1 MLTDIQLEKYA
12 QVLFWGMQ
20 KARITPF
27 APGDIVLVRT
37 DMAALNL
44 AEKVQALLLAKGLN
58 PVVRITPPS
67 QLEKGYYTG
76 AEQDQLSFVVP
87 GDRELYE
94 RLDGLI
100 SLLAPDSI
108 THLKDTPPT
117 KIATAALARKYLR
130 DILDRREAER
140 RFGWTLCLMP
150 TPALAKNA
158 GLSEADYAAQ
168 IVRAAYLD
176 DADPAATWENIFR
189 EAEGVKAWLNAMD
202 VDHYHVRSA
211 GTDLRVHPGQSRR
224 WIGVSG
230 HNIPSFELF
239 LSPDF
244 RLTEG
249 IYHAD
254 QPSYRNGNLVSG
266 VTLEFRQGRATVVKA
281 DQGADFVRS
290 QLEMDPGACQLGEFS
305 LTDKRFSRINA
316 FMAHTLF
323 DENFGGAHGNCHV
336 AVGASYADTYTG
348 DPAELTPERKQD
360 LGFNDSALH
369 WDLVNT
375 EAKTVTAVLTNGQTV
390 PVYADGMFQFEAAGA

>member
-1 MLTDIQLEKYA
+1 MITDTQLEKYA
-12 QVLFWGMQ
+12 RVLFWGMQ
-20 KARITPF
+20 KARVTPLEH
-27 APGDIVLVRT
+27 GDIVLVRT
-37 DMAALNL
+37 DMAALEL
-44 AEKVQALLLAKGLN
+44 AEKVQALLLSKGIN
-58 PVVRITPPS
+58 PVLRINPPSPLEKNYFQHAHDAQLGFITP
-67 QLEKGYYTG
+67 
-76 AEQDQLSFVVP
+76 
-87 GDRELYE
+87 GDKELYE

-108 THLKDTPPT
+108 THLREIPPT

-130 DILDRREAER
+130 DILDDREAKR
-140 RFGWTLCLMP
+140 LFGWTLCLMP
-150 TPALAKNA
+150 TPALAENA
-158 GLSEADYAAQ
+158 GLTEQQYADQ

-176 DADPAATWENIFR
+176 DPNPVQSWENIFR
-189 EAEGVKAWLNAMD
+189 NAEGVKTWLNAMN
-202 VDHYHVRSA
+202 VRCYRVKSA
-211 GTDLRVHPGQSRR
+211 STDLRVHPGKDRR

-239 LSPDF
+239 LSPDC

-266 VTLEFRQGRATVVKA
+266 VTLEFRQGRATVLKA

-290 QLEMDPGACQLGEFS
+290 QLDMDPGAAFLGEFS
-305 LTDKRFSRINA
+305 LTDKRFSRINT

-323 DENFGGAHGNCHV
+323 DENFGGDHGNCHV

-348 DPAELTPERKQD
+348 DPSELSTARKQE

-375 EAKTVTAVLTNGQTV
+375 EKKTVTAELADGSEVVIYQ
-390 PVYADGMFQFEAAGA
+390 DGMFTSSEK